1 MPSNICKNPDLLRF
15 HSPRIK
21 LKKTAFFKGS
31 RGISPLK
38 FPPIPS
44 PGLSPCAVAWKC
56 DSARIPKSC
65 LYYKIFFYEVECT
78 IRLAT

>member
-1 MPSNICKNPDLLRF
+1 MASNICKKSGLASF

-38 FPPIPS
+38 TNENFLELIFK
-44 PGLSPCAVAWKC
+44 LF
-56 DSARIPKSC
+56 
-65 LYYKIFFYEVECT
+65 KIIKT
-78 IRLAT
+78 IVKLQVPLGTRKVIQFT